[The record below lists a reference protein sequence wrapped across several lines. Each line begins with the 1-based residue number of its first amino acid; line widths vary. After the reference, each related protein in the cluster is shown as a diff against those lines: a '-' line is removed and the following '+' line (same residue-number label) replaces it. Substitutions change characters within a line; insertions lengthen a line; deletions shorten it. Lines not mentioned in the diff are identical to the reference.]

1 MADHPETR
9 YATTADGVHVAY
21 QVIGD
26 GPIDVLHVMG
36 WVTNIE
42 WMWTLPEIRKWFDRM
57 STFARVMV
65 FDKRGVGL
73 SDRIS
78 VDALPSLEVRMD
90 DARAV
95 MDAAGSERAVVLGHS
110 EGGPMATL
118 FAATYPERTIG
129 LVLFG
134 TSLCWNNAP
143 DYEFHMPDQ
152 DLGDEQKKWDEL
164 RERLWGTKELARMF
178 IAESFSPSRADDD
191 VLQAWVADYMRQS
204 ASPGAALA
212 LGMMNR
218 GMDARA
224 AASAVHVPTLV
235 LAREGDLDYAVEETR
250 WIADHIRGARFASYE
265 GDDHFIFLGEQ
276 TPLLDEIEAFVAEVR
291 GQEADLD
298 RVLAHR
304 DVHRHRGFHRE
315 GRRARRQR
323 MARPRRTSPRGRP
336 RPARPVP
343 RHRGRHRR

>member
-26 GPIDVLHVMG
+26 GPIDVLYVMG

-73 SDRIS
+73 SDRVS

-95 MDAAGSERAVVLGHS
+95 MDAAGSERAIVLGHS

-143 DYEFHMPDQ
+143 DYEFH
-152 DLGDEQKKWDEL
+152 
-164 RERLWGTKELARMF
+164 
-178 IAESFSPSRADDD
+178 
-191 VLQAWVADYMRQS
+191 
-204 ASPGAALA
+204 
-212 LGMMNR
+212 
-218 GMDARA
+218 
-224 AASAVHVPTLV
+224 VP
-235 LAREGDLDYAVEETR
+235 DLDLEE
-250 WIADHIRGARFASYE
+250 
-265 GDDHFIFLGEQ
+265 
-276 TPLLDEIEAFVAEVR
+276 
-291 GQEADLD
+291 
-298 RVLAHR
+298 
-304 DVHRHRGFHRE
+304 
-315 GRRARRQR
+315 
-323 MARPRRTSPRGRP
+323 
-336 RPARPVP
+336 
-343 RHRGRHRR
+343 